1 MEDIVKSLRELYRIG
16 HGPSSSHTMG
26 PQKACAMFRESFP
39 DAIAFQVTLYGSLS
53 LTGKGHLTDAI
64 IRQTLPNVEVIF
76 SDQFLFDHPNTMDI
90 LGTTEAGETCFWR
103 VYSIGGGAIQIE
115 GEESRQSK
123 EVYPH
128 HSFEEIKRYCNAEN
142 IRLYEYVERF
152 EGLEIWTYLEYIYDA
167 MMSAVDRGLATTGVL
182 PGELRVKRKANDLK
196 SKIMPNEPI
205 EITESRIVSSYA
217 YAVAEENAS
226 GGIVVTAPT
235 CGSCGI
241 VPAVLRYMRERHKF
255 TKKRCLRAL
264 ATGGLIGNVIKHNAT
279 ISGAIAGCQAEVGSA
294 TAMAAAMHADLFKLS
309 IEQIEYAAEISL
321 EHHLGLTCD
330 PILGYVQ
337 IPCIERNA
345 VGALR
350 AIDACGL
357 AFFLSESRQI
367 SLDMV
372 IETMY
377 QTGKDIHTKYR
388 ETGTGGLA
396 LLYQRLRAN
405 REEDR

>member
-1 MEDIVKSLRELYRIG
+1 M
-16 HGPSSSHTMG
+16 
-26 PQKACAMFRESFP
+26 
-39 DAIAFQVTLYGSLS
+39 
-53 LTGKGHLTDAI
+53 
-64 IRQTLPNVEVIF
+64 
-76 SDQFLFDHPNTMDI
+76 
-90 LGTTEAGETCFWR
+90 
-103 VYSIGGGAIQIE
+103 
-115 GEESRQSK
+115 
-123 EVYPH
+123 
-128 HSFEEIKRYCNAEN
+128 
-142 IRLYEYVERF
+142 
-152 EGLEIWTYLEYIYDA
+152 
-167 MMSAVDRGLATTGVL
+167 
-182 PGELRVKRKANDLK
+182 
-196 SKIMPNEPI
+196 
-205 EITESRIVSSYA
+205 
-217 YAVAEENAS
+217 
-226 GGIVVTAPT
+226 
-235 CGSCGI
+235 
-241 VPAVLRYMRERHKF
+241 
-255 TKKRCLRAL
+255 RAL

-294 TAMAAAMHADLFKLS
+294 AAMAAAMHADLFKLS

-396 LLYQRLRAN
+396 LLYQRLRAK